1 MNLRHRQPVQ
11 RALLLAAPLL
21 ILTAAWLW
29 PATSTSAFA
38 TETVRRGD
46 IEATVIAIG
55 TLQPR
60 ESVDVGAQVSGQ
72 IIRLHVEAGDQVKQ
86 GQLLAEI
93 DASLHQATVEADRAA
108 LDGLRAQLEAQQ
120 AQFVLAQQQHQRQR
134 RLSHAQATRDEDVQ
148 IAAAALATARA
159 QLKQL
164 RAQIAESQARLKG
177 NEAQLSYT
185 KLYAPIAGT
194 VLGVDVKQGQTLNAT
209 YQTPTVMRIADLSA
223 MTAWTKVSEADIRQ
237 LKTGVGLYFT
247 TLGGDG
253 RRWQANI
260 RQILPSPQVAA
271 ANSAEAGAPAPVT
284 KAVQYTV
291 LFDVDNLDGELMPQ
305 MTAQVTFIT
314 AAARDVLTAPLE
326 ALHAVEGEP
335 GMFRAR
341 VLDAKGRPE
350 LREIRIGTRNRQRV
364 EVLDGLREDELLVT
378 AELADTGVDRFQW

>member
-1 MNLRHRQPVQ
+1 MRHPNVLQ
-11 RALLLAAPLL
+11 RVLLLAVPLVL
-21 ILTAAWLW
+21 LAAVWLW
-29 PATSTSAFA
+29 PSTSTSAFA
-38 TETVRRGD
+38 TEPVRRGD

-72 IIRLHVEAGDQVKQ
+72 ITRLHVEAGDQVKK

-108 LDGLRAQLEAQQ
+108 LEGLRAQLEAQQ
-120 AQFVLAQQQHQRQR
+120 AQYLLAQQQHQRQQ
-134 RLSHAQATRDEDVQ
+134 RLAQAQATRDEDVQ
-148 IAAAALATARA
+148 IAAAGLSTAQA
-159 QLKQL
+159 QIKQL

-209 YQTPTVMRIADLSA
+209 YQTPTVLRIADLSA

-237 LKTGVGLYFT
+237 LKTGIGLYFT

-253 RRWQANI
+253 RRWHAKI

-271 ANSAEAGAPAPVT
+271 PNSAEAGAPAPAT

-326 ALHAVEGEP
+326 ALQAVEGET
-335 GMFRAR
+335 GLFRAR
-341 VLDAKGRPE
+341 VLNAKGRPE
-350 LREIRIGTRNRQRV
+350 LREIHIGTRNRQRV
-364 EVLDGLREDELLVT
+364 EVLDGVREDELLVT
-378 AELADTGVDRFQW
+378 ADLPDTSVARFQW